1 MTLADAFFKLFLPVS
16 RIFFQFFSKL
26 CAKSFPTG
34 AAKGAT
40 SKKTAGISF
49 V

>member
-26 CAKSFPTG
+26 CAKSLPTG
-34 AAKGAT
+34 AAKEAT
-40 SKKTAGISF
+40 SKEESEISF
-49 V
+49 F